1 MVSSPCLAG
10 SSAQCNDEPTTAP
23 QRRQGSRDGRR
34 IDRYDCDRA
43 GPLLQGH
50 RTRVG
55 QLMAGQRDIYAVR
68 TKKGAATHH
77 HAAVED
83 AATCERERHDRT

>member
-1 MVSSPCLAG
+1 MADAST
-10 SSAQCNDEPTTAP
+10 DTTATAP
-23 QRRQGSRDGRR
+23 
-34 IDRYDCDRA
+34 A
-43 GPLLQGH
+43 PLLQGH